1 MQNYDEIFMI
11 YLKDVGRYE
20 VLSANEETELAYR
33 WAEKHDIKA
42 RELLINSNLRLVI
55 DVAKKFKR
63 KNDDIMDLISSGNVG
78 LIKAC
83 DKFDYKKG
91 YKFSTYAEYWIMQ
104 HIYRCQ
110 GESSLL
116 NYPEYLI
123 LRAGRVRRIRE
134 KLNQELGRQPTVDE
148 IKQNL
153 AKEKDISGLAV
164 IDSNNIVSL
173 DLEIDDDNKVRMID
187 LLCDN
192 YSIDNEIENKYLEET
207 IHDLID
213 KVLTEREKEILSLRF
228 KEGKGLTVQDIGN
241 KLNISKGVTRGAIKK
256 ALKKLSSD
264 AQIREFY
271 DNL

>member
-1 MQNYDEIFMI
+1 MQKFDEIFMI

-20 VLSANEETELAYR
+20 VLSANEERELAYR
-33 WAEKHDIKA
+33 WAENHDIKA

-55 DVAKKFKR
+55 DVAKKLKR
-63 KNDDIMDLISSGNVG
+63 KSDDIMDLISSGNLG

-104 HIYRCQ
+104 NIYRCQ

-123 LRAGRVRRIRE
+123 LRAGRVRRVKE
-134 KLNQELGRQPTVDE
+134 KLNQELGREPSIEE

-153 AKEKDISGLAV
+153 AKERDISGLAI

-173 DLEIDDDNKVRMID
+173 DLEIDDEKKVRIVD

-213 KVLTEREKEILSLRF
+213 RVLTTREKEILALRF
-228 KEGKGLTVQDIGN
+228 GDGEGLTVQDIGN
-241 KLNISKGVTRGAIKK
+241 KYNISKEVARGIINK

-264 AQIREFY
+264 GQIKEFY
-271 DNL
+271 ENL